1 MTCRKGRYCIT
12 CRSGLRGIW
21 IEEKTGYII
30 DDKFGFTK
38 NEQGFYRP
46 TEIETGVFINAPE
59 GLKYSLVQSYQS
71 VKRCFDEHPGA
82 LEAYKRKGDIKKAM
96 KMIAEY
102 WEKSNDTQEIHK
114 TADGTR

>member
-46 TEIETGVFINAPE
+46 TEIET
-59 GLKYSLVQSYQS
+59 
-71 VKRCFDEHPGA
+71 
-82 LEAYKRKGDIKKAM
+82 
-96 KMIAEY
+96 
-102 WEKSNDTQEIHK
+102 
-114 TADGTR
+114 

>member
-1 MTCRKGRYCIT
+1 MTCRKGRYCIA
-12 CRSGLRGIW
+12 CQSGLRGIW

-38 NEQGFYRP
+38 NEQGCYRP
-46 TEIETGVFINAPE
+46 TEIETGGFVNAPE

-71 VKRCFDEHPGA
+71 VKRCFDEHPGT
-82 LEAYKRKGDIKKAM
+82 LEAYKRKGDTKKAM